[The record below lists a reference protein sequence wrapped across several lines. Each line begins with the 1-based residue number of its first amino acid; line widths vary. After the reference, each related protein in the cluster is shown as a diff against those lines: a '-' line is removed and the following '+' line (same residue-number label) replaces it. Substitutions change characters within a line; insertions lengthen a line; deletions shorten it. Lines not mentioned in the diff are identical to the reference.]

1 MASGLSVLH
10 TENRMYAHESAEEEQ
25 GEAEEEEEERE
36 S

>member
-1 MASGLSVLH
+1 MLH

-25 GEAEEEEEERE
+25 GEAEEEEERE